1 MKEKG
6 KQKKQVF
13 CDKSKIFYEKIDFIK
28 IDYFTNEQ
36 SVKLKMKI

>member
-13 CDKSKIFYEKIDFIK
+13 CDKSKIFYEKID
-28 IDYFTNEQ
+28 YFTNEQ
-36 SVKLKMKI
+36 GVKLKMKI